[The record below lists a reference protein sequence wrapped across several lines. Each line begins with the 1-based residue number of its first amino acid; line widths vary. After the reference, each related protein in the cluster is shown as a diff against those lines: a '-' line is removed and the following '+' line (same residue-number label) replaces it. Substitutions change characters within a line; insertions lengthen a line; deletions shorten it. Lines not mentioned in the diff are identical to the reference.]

1 VALVGIAGYETPGLP
16 AEDGKLTERHLPHL
30 VLAGAAGG
38 IGAIFRAPL
47 GAALVVCELLY
58 RNMEFEHD
66 AVVLGW
72 KAS

>member
-1 VALVGIAGYETPGLP
+1 M
-16 AEDGKLTERHLPHL
+16 

-58 RNMEFEHD
+58 RNM
-66 AVVLGW
+66 AAPR
-72 KAS
+72 KRRSARC